1 MLFDEEENY
10 LLLFG
15 KYSIKHNFNSTNLS
29 DITKITS
36 LLSISISLII
46 LLLSLPCF
54 QVKLIITAKVLP
66 IWKNIIFS
74 RALLIY

>member
-1 MLFDEEENY
+1 MSKKIIYCFLQNKIVSNAI
-10 LLLFG
+10 LIVPTCQI
-15 KYSIKHNFNSTNLS
+15 SQ
-29 DITKITS
+29 KITC

-46 LLLSLPCF
+46 LSLSLPCL
-54 QVKLIITAKVLP
+54 QVKLIITAKVLL